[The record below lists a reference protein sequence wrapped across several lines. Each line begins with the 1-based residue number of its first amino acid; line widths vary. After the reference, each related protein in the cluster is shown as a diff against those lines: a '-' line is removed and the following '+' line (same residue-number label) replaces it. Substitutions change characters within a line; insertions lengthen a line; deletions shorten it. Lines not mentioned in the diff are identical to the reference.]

1 MIGQV
6 PRPVH
11 FKANAMGY
19 DGRPMRFYLS
29 ALSALPA
36 LLFATASFSAQQAVP
51 MPTNPYLA
59 LMTAARTHAHGHG
72 APTPVLSPVDSTLLG
87 ANPAVDVVQLHQ
99 AGFRVVPWT
108 TDEPAKMRALIGF
121 RVDGII
127 SDRPDILQT
136 VLKQEAAT
144 HPADAAY
151 FASFDVTAHRGG
163 RGLRPEN
170 TLPSFEDGLDH
181 LATTLE
187 TDTGVTT
194 DHVSLIWHD
203 QYLNP
208 QSCRHAD
215 GTPYTLENRVYTRD
229 ISSTEAQRTFIC
241 DKLHSTQFPEQV
253 NDLKL
258 SPVAVAFAKKEGLIS
273 PYVPTYVEQ
282 LFRFVDFYVDYYRN
296 GPGKSN
302 PEAGARAANAAK
314 VRFNIET
321 KILPLPNDPAGKS
334 VAKLP
339 VPKPGVEQT
348 TNHTV
353 DPQTFVTTLCGAIMR
368 NHMESRAEV
377 QSFDF
382 RTLQLVEEQF
392 PKIPTYYLTGSP
404 KSLSTELV
412 PALLRQP

>member
-1 MIGQV
+1 MMA
-6 PRPVH
+6 P
-11 FKANAMGY
+11 
-19 DGRPMRFYLS
+19 PMRLHTFAAS
-29 ALSALPA
+29 AL
-36 LLFATASFSAQQAVP
+36 LLATASLAAQQAP
-51 MPTNPYLA
+51 AMPTNPYLA
-59 LMTAARTHAHGHG
+59 LMTAARAHAKAHG
-72 APTPVLSPVDSTLLG
+72 APTPVLSPVDATVLG
-87 ANPAVDVVQLHQ
+87 ANPPVNVVQLHQ
-99 AGFRVVPWT
+99 AGFRIVPWT
-108 TDEPAKMRALIGF
+108 TDTPVKMRALIDL

-127 SDRPDILQT
+127 SDRPDILQA
-136 VLKQEAAT
+136 VLKEEAAT

-170 TLPSFEDGLDH
+170 TLPSFENGLDH
-181 LATTLE
+181 LVTTLE

-203 QYLNP
+203 QFLNP

-229 ISSTEAQRTFIC
+229 ISSAEAQRIFIC
-241 DKLHSTQFPEQV
+241 DKLHSTQFPDQA

-258 SPVAVAFAKKEGLIS
+258 SPVSVAFAKKERLIS

-282 LFRFVDFYVDYYRN
+282 LFRFTAFYVDYYRT
-296 GPGKSN
+296 GPGKSD
-302 PEAGARAANAAK
+302 PQAAARAANAAK

-321 KILPLPNDPAGKS
+321 KVLPLPNDPAGRS
-334 VAKLP
+334 VANLP

-353 DPQTFVTTLCGAIMR
+353 DPQTFVTALCGAIQR

-377 QSFDF
+377 QSFDY

-392 PKIPTYYLTGSP
+392 PRIPTYYLTGSP
-404 KSLSTELV
+404 KLLSTAFL
-412 PALLRQP
+412 PPSLRQP